1 MMLTLIPFFDR
12 NMSVSAYSL
21 FTRKNN
27 FLMNPSLLGSRQF
40 DGAAYVDGLE
50 LIQEH
55 GTTTLSGGKPIFVS
69 LNNISIFSSL
79 ESECKNTNHA
89 PILLIDQT
97 FPPVSMYTDRIRE
110 LREFGYHFAMR
121 NLPVHCY
128 EDYAPILS
136 QMDYIL
142 IDCQKIDAVK
152 ASFYFRKLYPDI
164 CICASNIPDMETFG
178 KLSPAETISLFEG
191 TFFRMPV
198 TRGEH
203 KVSPLKINYISLLN
217 LIEEDDFDL
226 TKAADIISQ
235 DTALIISLL
244 RLANTRSFNSEIT
257 SVRVAVSMLGQKD
270 LTRWIQTTVIEKL
283 CSDKPNELMR
293 LSLLRA
299 KFAENLAPVFGMA
312 MRSQELFLTGLF
324 SILDIILD
332 CSMEEALSMVRVSG
346 KIRAALLERT
356 GSLAEVLHFIVKYES
371 AEWQEVSRQLVLKN
385 IEIPDVSHA
394 WVSSLQWY
402 AKLIAMNE

>member
-1 MMLTLIPFFDR
+1 
-12 NMSVSAYSL
+12 
-21 FTRKNN
+21 
-27 FLMNPSLLGSRQF
+27 MNRSLLGSRQF

-50 LIQEH
+50 LIQEL

-110 LREFGYHFAMR
+110 LREFGYHFAIR

-346 KIRAALLERT
+346 KIRAALLEHT

>member
-1 MMLTLIPFFDR
+1 MYYYLM
-12 NMSVSAYSL
+12 
-21 FTRKNN
+21 RKNDVVTTVELN
-27 FLMNPSLLGSRQF
+27 DMGQLVWADYQNVKEPEKLP
-40 DGAAYVDGLE
+40 LE
-50 LIQEH
+50 LATSTNRL

-110 LREFGYHFAMR
+110 LREFGYHFAIR

-346 KIRAALLERT
+346 KIRTALLEHT

>member
-1 MMLTLIPFFDR
+1 
-12 NMSVSAYSL
+12 
-21 FTRKNN
+21 
-27 FLMNPSLLGSRQF
+27 
-40 DGAAYVDGLE
+40 
-50 LIQEH
+50 
-55 GTTTLSGGKPIFVS
+55 
-69 LNNISIFSSL
+69 
-79 ESECKNTNHA
+79 
-89 PILLIDQT
+89 
-97 FPPVSMYTDRIRE
+97 MYTDRIRE

-142 IDCQKIDAVK
+142 IDCQKIDTVK

-346 KIRAALLERT
+346 KIRAALLEHT

>member
-1 MMLTLIPFFDR
+1 
-12 NMSVSAYSL
+12 
-21 FTRKNN
+21 
-27 FLMNPSLLGSRQF
+27 MNPSLLGSRQF

-50 LIQEH
+50 LIQEL

-110 LREFGYHFAMR
+110 LREFGYHFAIR

-164 CICASNIPDMETFG
+164 CICASNIPDTETFG

-293 LSLLRA
+293 LSLMRA

-346 KIRAALLERT
+346 KIRTALLEHT

>member
-27 FLMNPSLLGSRQF
+27 FLTNPSLLGSRQF

-50 LIQEH
+50 LIQEL

-110 LREFGYHFAMR
+110 LREFGYHFAIR

-128 EDYAPILS
+128 EDYAPVLS

-164 CICASNIPDMETFG
+164 CICASNIPDTETFG

-346 KIRAALLERT
+346 KIRTALLEHT